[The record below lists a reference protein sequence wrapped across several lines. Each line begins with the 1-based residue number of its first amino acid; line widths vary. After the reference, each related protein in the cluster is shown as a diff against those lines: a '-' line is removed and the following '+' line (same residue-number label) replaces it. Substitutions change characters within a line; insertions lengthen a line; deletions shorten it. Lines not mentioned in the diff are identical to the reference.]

1 MTLLR
6 EQMSETVIRVDNL
19 VKRYTDITAVNEISF
34 SISRGEVFSLLGPNG
49 AGKTTTVEILE
60 GVRNRTS
67 GNVSVLGED
76 PEKSRSLIFK
86 LGILPQ
92 DFSFIY
98 NSTPREALNFYKGTL
113 RASSDLNEILE
124 MVELGDKS
132 STPFQKL
139 SGGQKQKLG
148 LALSLVNDPEILFL
162 DEPTSGLDPRARR
175 NIWNVIKTLKEKGK
189 SILLTTHYL
198 EEAELLADR
207 VAIMNK
213 GKIIDSGT
221 PMEIVERHHED
232 DNLIIRGDGQVES
245 LMTAG
250 GYQFQREGAY
260 IKVGLKSIRDATE
273 IINYLYENKAK
284 FEDFTLKRE
293 SLEDVFVR
301 MVGEIEDD
309 ETE

>member
-1 MTLLR
+1 MP
-6 EQMSETVIRVDNL
+6 EKVISVKEL
-19 VKRYTDITAVNEISF
+19 VKSYSDITAVNGISF
-34 SISRGEVFSLLGPNG
+34 SINKGEVFSLLGPNG

-67 GNVSVLGED
+67 GDVAVLGED
-76 PEKSRSLIFK
+76 PEMSKTLIFK

-113 RASSDLNEILE
+113 KASGDVGEILE
-124 MVELGDKS
+124 MVELTDKAT
-132 STPFQKL
+132 TPFQKL

-175 NIWNVIKTLKEKGK
+175 NIWSVIKTLKGRGK

-213 GKIIDSGT
+213 GKIVDSGT
-221 PMEIVERHHED
+221 PMEIVERHHEE

-245 LMTAG
+245 LMAAG
-250 GYQFQREGAY
+250 GYKFQREGAY
-260 IKVGLKSIRDATE
+260 IKVGLKSIREATE
-273 IINYLYENKAK
+273 IINYLYERKAN

-301 MVGEIEDD
+301 MVGEIGEED
-309 ETE
+309 EAE

>member
-1 MTLLR
+1 M
-6 EQMSETVIRVDNL
+6 QETVIEVTGL
-19 VKRYTDITAVNEISF
+19 VKSYSDITAVDGISF
-34 SISRGEVFSLLGPNG
+34 SIKRGEVFSLLGPNG

-60 GVRNRTS
+60 GVRHRTS

-76 PEKSRSLIFK
+76 PAKSRNLIYR

-98 NSTPREALNFYKGTL
+98 NSTPKEALDFYKRTL
-113 RASSDLNEILE
+113 RASGDPKEILD
-124 MVELGDKS
+124 MVELGDKA

-148 LALSLVNDPEILFL
+148 LALSLVNDPEVLFM

-175 NIWNVIKTLKEKGK
+175 NIWSVIKTLKGKGK

-221 PMEIVERHHED
+221 PMDIVERHHED
-232 DNLIIRGDGQVES
+232 DNLIIRGDGEVDS
-245 LMTAG
+245 VLRTG
-250 GYQFQREGAY
+250 GFQFHREGQY
-260 IKVGLKSIRDATE
+260 VKLSLRNIKDATE
-273 IINYLYENKAK
+273 IINYLYEHKTK

-301 MVGEIEDD
+301 MVGEIEED
-309 ETE
+309 EAE